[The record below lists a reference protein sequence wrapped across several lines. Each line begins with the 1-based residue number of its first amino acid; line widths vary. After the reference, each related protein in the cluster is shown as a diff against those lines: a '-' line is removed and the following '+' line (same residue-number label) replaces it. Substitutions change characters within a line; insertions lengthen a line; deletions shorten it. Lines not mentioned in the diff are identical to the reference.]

1 MIHAAKRWQWVL
13 AIAMVLALVAAACGG
28 GGDDAFMEE
37 ASMAAIAQ
45 TTTTSAS
52 GEDMSAI
59 ADDLE
64 GAVPAPVTAEARD
77 NLGAGGVALDPG
89 QIIALNRDII
99 YTADLVVAVTDVAA
113 AGVEASRVVASV
125 GGFLFGQQT
134 TGAPEPRSVLIF
146 KVPPEN
152 FQETLTLLGNIGDV
166 RTQTVTADDVTER
179 IVDLESRIKTA
190 EVSVER
196 LQGLLAEATDI
207 KTIANV
213 ENQLLQ
219 RETDLETLRGQLR
232 TLEDRVA
239 LATITLTLTEALA
252 NPQIGLKVTAYPGS
266 DDAGASCPGQNGI
279 SVEKGET
286 ATLCFKV
293 NNPGDT
299 PLTDFTLTD
308 TVLGIETGDLIVV
321 VGNPAGTLQ
330 PGQSFTMALEVEVDQ
345 NVRTRTRVE
354 ATPINQDG
362 EPIEGRTVAATTQTR
377 IQAVDPGGLPGFS
390 DGLEAA
396 WDMLLWLGGVIVL
409 LAGLLLP
416 FIWVP
421 IGLWLLWMWR
431 RKRTKAETS
440 ASSPA
445 ETAAEPAVDEV
456 AEAADEPAVDEVA
469 EAAAEPVVT
478 EAAEPVAEEAQVPDA
493 TESE

>member
-1 MIHAAKRWQWVL
+1 MIHAAKRWKWFLAVVVVL
-13 AIAMVLALVAAACGG
+13 AVVTAPLGVNDMNASSEAA
-28 GGDDAFMEE
+28 F
-37 ASMAAIAQ
+37 SQ
-45 TTTTSAS
+45 TTTTSAAS
-52 GEDMSAI
+52 SD
-59 ADDLE
+59 
-64 GAVPAPVTAEARD
+64 EARAGVAEGVEPRVPEPASPEARGA
-77 NLGAGGVALDPG
+77 LGNGGIALDPG
-89 QIIALNRDII
+89 RVIALNRDII

-113 AGVEASRVVASV
+113 AGAEASRVVASV

-146 KVPPEN
+146 KVPPED

-179 IVDLESRIKTA
+179 VVDLESRIKTSEA
-190 EVSVER
+190 SVAR
-196 LQGLLAEATDI
+196 LQALLADATDI

-232 TLEDRVA
+232 TIQDRVD

-252 NPQIGLKVTAYPGS
+252 NPRVGLKATAYPGN
-266 DDAGASCPGQNGI
+266 DDAGASCPGRNGL

-293 NNPGDT
+293 TNPGDT

-321 VGNPAGTLQ
+321 VGNPTGTLL
-330 PGQSFTMALEVEVDQ
+330 PGQSFILAYEVDVDQ
-345 NVRTRTRVE
+345 TVRTRTRVE

-362 EPIEGRTVAATTQTR
+362 EPIEGRTVAATTQTG

-409 LAGLLLP
+409 TAGLLLP

-421 IGLWLLWMWR
+421 IVVWLIWRWR
-431 RKRTKAETS
+431 RSRKQDEAPES
-440 ASSPA
+440 AGADAAVDPSIDDAAP
-445 ETAAEPAVDEV
+445 ETAAEPAAEV
-456 AEAADEPAVDEVA
+456 SEPE
-469 EAAAEPVVT
+469 
-478 EAAEPVAEEAQVPDA
+478 
-493 TESE
+493 

>member
-1 MIHAAKRWQWVL
+1 MFQAAKRWQWVL
-13 AIAMVLALVAAACGG
+13 AVVVALAVVAAACGSS
-28 GGDDAFMEE
+28 GDSDSAFAITTSSPNKAA
-37 ASMAAIAQ
+37 ASQ
-45 TTTTSAS
+45 TTTTSAAAAPDATDS
-52 GEDMSAI
+52 ER
-59 ADDLE
+59 
-64 GAVPAPVTAEARD
+64 AVAAGDE
-77 NLGAGGVALDPG
+77 LGDGSIALDPG
-89 QIIALNRDII
+89 QVVIALNRDII

-113 AGVEASRVVASV
+113 AGAEASRVIASV
-125 GGFLFGQQT
+125 GGYLFGQQT

-152 FQETLTLLGNIGDV
+152 FQETLSLLGNIGDV

-179 IVDLESRIKTA
+179 VVDLESRIKTSEA
-190 EVSVER
+190 SVER
-196 LQGLLAEATDI
+196 LQALLAEATDI

-213 ENQLLQ
+213 EGQLLQ

-232 TLEDRVA
+232 TIQDRVN

-266 DDAGASCPGQNGI
+266 DDAGSSCPGQSGL

-293 NNPGDT
+293 INSGDT

-308 TVLGIETGDLIVV
+308 TVLDIETGDLIVV
-321 VGNPAGTLQ
+321 AGNPVGALQ
-330 PGQSFTMALEVEVDQ
+330 PGQSFMLALEVEVEQ

-362 EPIEGRTVAATTQTR
+362 EPIEGRTVAATTQAGV
-377 IQAVDPGGLPGFS
+377 QAVDPGGLPGFS

-409 LAGLLLP
+409 FAGLLLP
-416 FIWVP
+416 FFWVP
-421 IGLWLLWMWR
+421 IVLWLIWRWR
-431 RKRTKAETS
+431 RERKNGE
-440 ASSPA
+440 SSEEGGA
-445 ETAAEPAVDEV
+445 TAQ
-456 AEAADEPAVDEVA
+456 
-469 EAAAEPVVT
+469 
-478 EAAEPVAEEAQVPDA
+478 AEPVADEAAAVAVPETVTEA
-493 TESE
+493 TEAVTEDPQAPDVTEPE

>member
-1 MIHAAKRWQWVL
+1 M
-13 AIAMVLALVAAACGG
+13 
-28 GGDDAFMEE
+28 
-37 ASMAAIAQ
+37 
-45 TTTTSAS
+45 
-52 GEDMSAI
+52 
-59 ADDLE
+59 
-64 GAVPAPVTAEARD
+64 
-77 NLGAGGVALDPG
+77 
-89 QIIALNRDII
+89 
-99 YTADLVVAVTDVAA
+99 
-113 AGVEASRVVASV
+113 
-125 GGFLFGQQT
+125 
-134 TGAPEPRSVLIF
+134 
-146 KVPPEN
+146 
-152 FQETLTLLGNIGDV
+152 LGNIGEV

-196 LQGLLAEATDI
+196 LQALLAEATDI

-232 TLEDRVA
+232 TLQDRVA

-266 DDAGASCPGQNGI
+266 DDAGSSCPGQNGI

-330 PGQSFTMALEVEVDQ
+330 PGQSFTLAFEVEVDQ
-345 NVRTRTRVE
+345 DVRTRTRVE

-362 EPIEGRTVAATTQTR
+362 EPIEGRTVAATTQTS

-409 LAGLLLP
+409 FAGLLLP

-421 IGLWLLWMWR
+421 IVLWLIWRWR
-431 RKRTKAETS
+431 RKRM
-440 ASSPA
+440 
-445 ETAAEPAVDEV
+445 D
-456 AEAADEPAVDEVA
+456 DEPAESGASRSDGREPPPSPRPKRRKRSKQPSPSRRYSPLGPPGSPSSPKGSSPGGCCWRYRSISVARSSPDGASSTASRSRRSTTAWASGCSATSSSSRAALGCGIVEQRSVREGDPEMGQHPFDERDGGRHVGGA
-469 EAAAEPVVT
+469 DVVGNPRP
-478 EAAEPVAEEAQVPDA
+478 ESAGGDA
-493 TESE
+493 KRGDIRLDSRGRRRRRLQRAFRVVGVVLE

>member
-1 MIHAAKRWQWVL
+1 VIHAAKRWQWVL
-13 AIAMVLALVAAACGG
+13 AVVVILAVVAAACVG
-28 GGDDAFMEE
+28 GGDDA
-37 ASMAAIAQ
+37 SLAAFSQ

-52 GEDMSAI
+52 AEAMDEASAE
-59 ADDLE
+59 LE
-64 GAVPAPVTAEARD
+64 PEVPAPSAIEARD
-77 NLGAGGVALDPG
+77 ELGAGGVALDPG
-89 QIIALNRDII
+89 QVIALNRDII
-99 YTADLVVAVTDVAA
+99 YNADLVVAVTDVAA

-152 FQETLTLLGNIGDV
+152 FQETLALLGNIGDV

-232 TLEDRVA
+232 TLQDRVA

-266 DDAGASCPGQNGI
+266 DDAGSSCPGQNGI

-330 PGQSFTMALEVEVDQ
+330 PGQSFTLAFEVEVDQ
-345 NVRTRTRVE
+345 DVRTRTRVE

-362 EPIEGRTVAATTQTR
+362 EPIEGRTVAATTQTS

-421 IGLWLLWMWR
+421 IVLWLIWRWR
-431 RKRTKAETS
+431 RKRMDDE
-440 ASSPA
+440 PA
-445 ETAAEPAVDEV
+445 ESGATAATAAATAEPATEE
-456 AEAADEPAVDEVA
+456 AETVET
-469 EAAAEPVVT
+469 AEP
-478 EAAEPVAEEAQVPDA
+478 E
-493 TESE
+493 